1 MKQRRFEAWVLVA
14 FLVSGI
20 AGLIYQSIW
29 SQYFG
34 LILGHAAYAQTLV
47 LAIFMGGMSL
57 GAWWVSRR
65 SQSIRRF
72 LYAYA
77 VVELL
82 IGIGGLLFHT
92 VFVRYQGLTY
102 DTILPSLQSGWSVD
116 GYLWLSSALM
126 MAPQS
131 ILLGMTFPLMS
142 SAVMQHTDSE
152 DERVL
157 GGLYFAN
164 SVGAGLGALLATF
177 AIMPKLGLPG
187 TLTVGAVLNIVAALI
202 AWLLLKVEAAKA
214 GEGEDENAMQAR
226 HAPAS
231 EERSGGALPLV
242 LLAAAWITGA
252 TSFVYE
258 IGWVRSLNQ
267 TLGASIHSFELM
279 LSAFIFGLAFG
290 GLWIRH
296 RAGRIGD
303 PIRYA
308 AGAQIL
314 MGAFALLSLPAF
326 ASSFR
331 WMEWIMGGLARTDT
345 GYTLFTLGSS
355 AISFAVMFPAAFF
368 AGMTLPLFTTALLRA
383 GYGERSIGR
392 VYAVNTLGAIVGVF
406 LCTHFL
412 IPVFSVYA
420 AIFASAAL
428 DIALGFF
435 LLRYAAP
442 AQGMRWTP
450 AFAVIAV
457 ATMTAA
463 VVWGRPDLREQ
474 ISGVYRTGSLAW
486 TETESV
492 EYFEDGK
499 TATVG
504 IRKFGDHERTIVTNG
519 KPDAAL
525 TNDIAARP
533 TSDEPTMALAAVLP
547 VTLAKSPD
555 DIAVIGWGSGLTTH
569 TILGSPA
576 PKRVETIEIEPA
588 MYEAAKRFGDRVE
601 RAYSDPRSVPV
612 FEDARSHFA
621 RVGKRY
627 DAIVSEPSNPW
638 VSGTASLF
646 TQEFYR
652 MLSRHLKDDGVLV
665 QWIHIYEIDDKVFAT
680 MPAALSRV
688 FPYVQVYVV
697 NSGDLLMVASRSPIR
712 EPDFSRF
719 PQAMVDRE
727 LKRLDVHDANAVR
740 MRLVADKPFLNAFL
754 WAQDTVPHS
763 DFYPFV
769 MLNAPR
775 TRFKKETAL
784 GLIAYL
790 GAGVPL
796 VDRLVLKRPVD
807 FEGELTEAGGNPRVA
822 GFMTARHLL
831 SLLRD
836 EDPSA
841 AEGLLGQYDLSGP
854 LALKRFAGKP
864 VGAQDRA
871 KWQRS
876 MLQVGGTLASNA
888 SQAQILSL
896 LESDAIKPDL
906 TASDP
911 TVAAVYAMYRTTVED
926 DSAKILAIPF
936 GAFSSPEYDVVV
948 GDYLLAAQMLAAI
961 ESGNAAAFQNALN
974 ISSRRTG
981 DPSMRQVR
989 LLLHLYGLQ
998 HFQGIKVDGM
1008 R

>member
-1 MKQRRFEAWVLVA
+1 MKQRRFEAWVLIA

-92 VFVRYQGLTY
+92 FFVRYQAVTYETVLPGLA
-102 DTILPSLQSGWSVD
+102 SGGLVD

-177 AIMPKLGLPG
+177 AIMPALGLPG
-187 TLTVGAVLNIVAALI
+187 TLTVAAVLNIVAALV
-202 AWLLLKVEAAKA
+202 AWSLLKVETAKTD
-214 GEGEDENAMQAR
+214 GEEMHAR

-231 EERSGGALPLV
+231 PDQASGGALPRV
-242 LLAAAWITGA
+242 LLAGAWITGA

-290 GLWIRH
+290 GLWIRY

-303 PIRYA
+303 AIRYA

-331 WMEWIMGGLARTDT
+331 WMEWIMGGLARSDT
-345 GYTLFTLGSS
+345 GYTLFTLASS
-355 AISFAVMFPAAFF
+355 GISFAVMFPAAFF

-406 LCTHFL
+406 ACTHFL
-412 IPVFSVYA
+412 IPVFSVYT
-420 AIFASAAL
+420 AIFTSAVL

-442 AQGMRWTP
+442 SLNKRWVP
-450 AFAVIAV
+450 AFAVITV
-457 ATMTAA
+457 ATMASA
-463 VVWGRPDLREQ
+463 VVWGKPDLREQ

-486 TETESV
+486 AEADTV
-492 EYFEDGK
+492 EFFKDGK

-504 IRKFGDHERTIVTNG
+504 IRNLGGRERSIITNG

-525 TNDIAARP
+525 TQRMSDRP
-533 TSDEPTMALAAVLP
+533 TMDEPTMALAGTLP
-547 VTLAKSPD
+547 VVLAKSPD
-555 DIAVIGWGSGLTTH
+555 EIAVIGWGSGLTTH
-569 TILGSPA
+569 TILGSSA

-588 MYEAAKRFGDRVE
+588 MYEAAKLFGDRVE
-601 RAYSDPRSVPV
+601 RAYKDPRSVPV

-621 RVGKRY
+621 RAGKRY

-646 TQEFYR
+646 TEEFYR
-652 MLSRHLKDDGVLV
+652 MLNRHLKDDGVLV
-665 QWIHIYEIDDKVFAT
+665 QWIQIYELDDRVFST
-680 MPAALSRV
+680 MPAALARV
-688 FPYVQVYVV
+688 FPYVQIYAV
-697 NSGDLLMVASRSPIR
+697 NTGDILMVASQSPFR
-712 EPDFSRF
+712 DPDFSRF
-719 PQAMVDRE
+719 PKSMIEGE
-727 LKRLDVHDANAVR
+727 LKRLDTHNADALS
-740 MRLVADKPFLNAFL
+740 MRIIADKPFLDAFV
-754 WAQDTVPHS
+754 WAQDAKPHS

-775 TRFKKETAL
+775 TRFKKENAF
-784 GLIAYL
+784 GLISYV

-796 VDRLVLKRPVD
+796 LDELVLKRPFAFD
-807 FEGELTEAGGNPRVA
+807 GELIPTSGNPRSGNIA
-822 GFMTARHLL
+822 TTRRLL
-831 SLLRD
+831 SMLQNDDASAID
-836 EDPSA
+836 E
-841 AEGLLGQYDLSGP
+841 LLGQHDLSSAF
-854 LALKRFAGKP
+854 LLKRFAGKT
-864 VGAQDRA
+864 VSSDDRV

-876 MLQVGGTLASNA
+876 LIQMAGALTNNA
-888 SQAQILSL
+888 NRAQIAAL
-896 LESDAIKPDL
+896 LESGAIMPDMQ
-906 TASDP
+906 ASDP
-911 TVAAVYAMYRTTVED
+911 TVSVVYEVFRTIAAGDAT
-926 DSAKILAIPF
+926 KILAIPT
-936 GAFSSPEYDVVV
+936 APFSTADSGYDPIV
-948 GDYLLAAQMLAAI
+948 GDYVLASQMVAAI
-961 ESGNAAAFQNALN
+961 RSENASAFQVALN
-974 ISSRRTG
+974 NSAQRAG
-981 DPSMRQVR
+981 DPSMRKTR

-998 HFQGIKVDGM
+998 HFKGIKVDAM
-1008 R
+1008 P